1 MATKRKTSSRRI
13 RSSSKLRR
21 SSGKRDLVKPRTANF
36 YAKRTT
42 RGRFREM
49 DEQGRSL
56 AVEDFRASHAAASA
70 TAAASSSTGGM
81 FAPAIEP
88 HAARPDTL
96 LLRRELTPLADA
108 ARQRA
113 DEDR

>member
-56 AVEDFRASHAAASA
+56 AVDRRRMAKKRTKPGYGDRGDRRRAA
-70 TAAASSSTGGM
+70 
-81 FAPAIEP
+81 
-88 HAARPDTL
+88 
-96 LLRRELTPLADA
+96 
-108 ARQRA
+108 
-113 DEDR
+113 